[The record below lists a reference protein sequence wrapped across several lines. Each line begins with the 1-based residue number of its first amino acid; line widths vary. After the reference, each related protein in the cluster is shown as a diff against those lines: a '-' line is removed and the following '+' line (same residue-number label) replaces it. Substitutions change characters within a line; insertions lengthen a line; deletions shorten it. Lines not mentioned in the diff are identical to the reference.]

1 MKGITKGFIALP
13 ITLAV
18 GFWSAAAAQENASP
32 QQAPRPASRE
42 EAPESAEKAGDNA
55 TQGATQGAGQLPER
69 LALTNHPKGKIRAR
83 HVTVEQ
89 PQAVLLKK
97 EPFTYL
103 HNTFRDWLFQYRP
116 PAGRALDLQP
126 EMVFAGQKASR
137 TAEGASGQ
145 VNFTYR
151 LGVAWTAWGNDEA
164 GRGVLN
170 FKLEGSRN
178 LGAPRPRNLS
188 DNLGSGLEL
197 NGAWRDY
204 EAALSTLWWQLE
216 SAGGRL
222 RFDLGKI
229 DLGDF
234 FDENEVAGD
243 ETSQFLA
250 DSLVNNPAIP
260 FPESALGAHFQFQG
274 RRYSL
279 RAGVAAEARTSGSPF
294 RTARGGQGIGLL
306 QFNLKSAASIGGK
319 EREGNYRFI
328 LWGANPKG
336 AGGGGFAISFDQSLT
351 ESVAAFV
358 RAGVAQRQAVNERSL
373 PFQGF
378 VSAGLGFT
386 PPRRRDDQLG
396 VAFGRGWSPLNE
408 IGAQTIVEAYWR
420 IQVSHTMQLSPL
432 WQVVAQPATGGRPV
446 VAPGLRLRIAL

>member
-1 MKGITKGFIALP
+1 M
-13 ITLAV
+13 
-18 GFWSAAAAQENASP
+18 
-32 QQAPRPASRE
+32 
-42 EAPESAEKAGDNA
+42 PESAEKAGDNT
-55 TQGATQGAGQLPER
+55 TQGSRQLPER

-89 PQAVLLKK
+89 PQVLLLKK

-126 EMVFAGQKASR
+126 EMVFAGQRAGR
-137 TAEGASGQ
+137 TAEGATGQ
-145 VNFTYR
+145 VNFAYR
-151 LGVAWTAWGNDEA
+151 LGVAWTVWGNEEA
-164 GRGVLN
+164 GRGALN
-170 FKLEGSRN
+170 FKLEGGRN

-188 DNLGSGLEL
+188 DNLGSSLEL
-197 NGAWRDY
+197 NGAWREY

-229 DLGDF
+229 DPGDF

-243 ETSQFLA
+243 EASQFLA

-260 FPESALGAHFQFQG
+260 FPESGLGAHFQFQG
-274 RRYSL
+274 RRYAL

-294 RTARGGQGIGLL
+294 STARDGRGIGLL
-306 QFNLKSAASIGGK
+306 QFNLKLAASIGGK

-328 LWGANPKG
+328 LWGANPKR

-351 ESVAAFV
+351 ESVAAFL
-358 RAGVAQRQAVNERSL
+358 RAGAAQRRTVNERSL
-373 PFQGF
+373 PFQWF

-386 PPRRRDDQLG
+386 PPRRRDDQAG
-396 VAFGRGWSPLNE
+396 VAFGRGRSPLNK

-420 IQVSHTMQLSPL
+420 IQVSHTMQISPL
-432 WQVVAQPATGGRPV
+432 LQVATQPATGGRPV